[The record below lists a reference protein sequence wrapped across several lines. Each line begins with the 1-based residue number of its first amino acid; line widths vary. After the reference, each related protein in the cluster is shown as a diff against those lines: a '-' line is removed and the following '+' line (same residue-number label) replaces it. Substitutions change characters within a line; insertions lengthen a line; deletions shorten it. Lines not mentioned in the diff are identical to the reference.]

1 MICSSFKQSPKT
13 CKYKLFQISSS
24 LSCAKGNKC
33 ASSPSCIGISIFSYL
48 ILFSINFCS
57 VPLLSNGFSFNL
69 FKDES
74 ISFSKS
80 VKFCLLR
87 KYSKTI
93 CYIFS
98 TQGVTIFLYINRIV
112 NFSTNIPPTI
122 NCTANT
128 HYSLFGNH
136 KKLPSE

>member
-93 CYIFS
+93 SITLLLSIKSLQYYMLHFFDTGCYHFPIYKS
-98 TQGVTIFLYINRIV
+98 
-112 NFSTNIPPTI
+112 
-122 NCTANT
+122 
-128 HYSLFGNH
+128 YSELQH
-136 KKLPSE
+136 